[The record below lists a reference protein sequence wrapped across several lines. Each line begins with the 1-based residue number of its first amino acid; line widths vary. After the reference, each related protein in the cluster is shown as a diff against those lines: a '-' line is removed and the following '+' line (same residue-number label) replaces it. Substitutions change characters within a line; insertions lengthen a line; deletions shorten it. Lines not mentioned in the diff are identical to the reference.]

1 MANYIISIDN
11 SLSDSGAQACITDAG
26 GTVSSALAITNT
38 YRVDCTAEQLAAM
51 ASVTASSLDDASI
64 DVALQTYDRV
74 HLDDLVNTNYEMAG
88 SSGTSITPYSPV
100 YRGLGVTC
108 YLIDTGINI
117 GHVEFASASISNLYS
132 AFSDDDDIADFE
144 DSAGHGTAIGSAIV
158 GANVGVSTQTSLK
171 NVKLF
176 NGNSGT
182 ATVGAIISAFNAVAS
197 DHAGSV
203 SEVKVV
209 CTPWTVTQNDLIDDI
224 VRSMNSNNLVMIT
237 AAGND
242 GVAISGKSPAGV
254 TEIITVGGYNNI
266 WNVSAFTN
274 TPGTAT
280 GLTNFGAP
288 LDVFG
293 WSDGATLADHANLSG
308 YAAFTGTSVAT
319 GIAAGVAVQYI
330 QKYVGVNSSGIKE
343 AILAEGHLKGIN
355 QLQFSGTTYDTAY
368 HAMLTTWNVAE
379 ASLSV
384 AQSGR
389 LGNIQNGLT
398 STFDIGLDSSA
409 TDVEVLDFAPLPPFM
424 AFDTSTGILTVTATG
439 LSADITPGVFVFA
452 IKGTVGTELLVEEF
466 SVGIWETDESEV
478 DGDTASSFYYDVD
491 NAEYDEIVNYQVAPF
506 PSNQGSQEKP

>member
-38 YRVDCTAEQLAAM
+38 YKVDCTAEQLAAM
-51 ASVTASSLDDASI
+51 ASVSASSLDDASI
-64 DVALQTYDRV
+64 DVALQTYDTV
-74 HLDDLVNTNYEMAG
+74 HLDDLVNSNYEMAG
-88 SSGTSITPYSPV
+88 SAGTTITPYSPI

-117 GHVEFASASISNLYS
+117 GHVEFASASISNLHS
-132 AFSDDDDIADFE
+132 AFIEDDDIADFE
-144 DSAGHGTAIGSAIV
+144 DVAGHGTAIASVIV
-158 GANVGVSTQTSLK
+158 GANIGVSTQTSLK

-176 NGNSGT
+176 NANSGS
-182 ATVGAIISAFNAVAS
+182 ATVGAIINAFNAVAT
-197 DHAGSV
+197 DHADSV
-203 SEVKVV
+203 DTVKVV

-224 VRSMNSNNLVMIT
+224 VRSMNSSNLVMVT

-242 GVAISGKSPAGV
+242 GVDISTKSPAGV
-254 TEIITVGGYNNI
+254 REIITVGGYNNI
-266 WNVSAFTN
+266 WNVLPFNN

-293 WSDGATLADHANLSG
+293 WSDGATLADANNLNG

-330 QKYVGVNSSGIKE
+330 QKHVGTTSSGIKE
-343 AILAEGHLKGIN
+343 AILAEGHMKGID
-355 QLQFSGTTYDTAY
+355 QLQFSGSDYDTAY
-368 HAMLTTWNVAE
+368 HAMLTTWNVAD
-379 ASLSV
+379 ASLSTS
-384 AQSGR
+384 QSGR
-389 LGNIQNGLT
+389 LGNVENGQTL
-398 STFDIGLDSSA
+398 TFDIGLDSSA
-409 TDVEVLDFAPLPPFM
+409 TAVEVLDFAPLPPFM

-452 IKGTVGTELLVEEF
+452 VKGLINDELLVEEF
-466 SVGIWETDESEV
+466 SIGVYNTDASEV
-478 DGDTASSFYYDVD
+478 DGDTASSFYYDTD
-491 NAEYDEIVNYQVAPF
+491 NAEYDEIVNYQVAPS
-506 PSNQGSQEKP
+506 PTQQKP